1 MVPTAATPSRSRSA
15 PVVGREPL
23 TGPVA
28 LVTVVV
34 VPGPV
39 PFGLPPGLPAGAHW
53 LPWQPRPQSLP
64 WQLGPQSSPTAVAAR
79 PAASENTA
87 VFAVHDAHGRT
98 G

>member
-28 LVTVVV
+28 LVTMVV

-39 PFGLPPGLPAGAHW
+39 PFGLPPGLPPGAQW
-53 LPWQPRPQSLP
+53 LPWQVGGPQWLP
-64 WQLGPQSSPTAVAAR
+64 WQHSVLP
-79 PAASENTA
+79 
-87 VFAVHDAHGRT
+87 
-98 G
+98 